1 MRYAI
6 IENGKVVNIAVATP
20 EVAAEFGWI
29 ECPEGVGI
37 GWRFDGSGEPLPP
50 PPDTEGEA
58 ARVRAKRNTLLIES
72 DVMVLPDRWAVM
84 TPEQQTAWATY
95 RQALRDIT
103 AQSSFPWEVQ
113 WPTQPEM

>member
-1 MRYAI
+1 MKYAI
-6 IENGKVVNIAVATP
+6 IQNGKVANIAIATP

-37 GWRFDGSGEPLPP
+37 GWSFDGDTPLPP

-58 ARVRAKRNTLLIES
+58 AKVRALRNDLLTKS
-72 DVMVLPDRWAVM
+72 DLMVMPDRWAVL
-84 TPEQQTAWATY
+84 TQEQQTEWATY

-103 AQSSFPWEVQ
+103 AQAGFPWAIQ
-113 WPTQPEM
+113 WPTQPE